1 MTFSLSCLTKLP
13 QTLILRELRLWCQRN
28 IFLTVTSPPQW
39 ARSPLTFQAEHSEAV
54 PWGASVPRASAGC
67 SASTAVSQPTS
78 QPALPR
84 AGQSASAWDY
94 RKPLPNPQLSGLS
107 CWHLPIFHTQFHTL
121 ESARIILE
129 SEGSRGRAVDV
140 RVVQCGQHESQPVCF
155 SHLSAFSIAAG
166 GAPHVIHNTK
176 KKSLDSGSLFAI
188 NSHNYSLTSLFFC

>member
-13 QTLILRELRLWCQRN
+13 QTLVLRELALGFRLWCHTN
-28 IFLTVTSPPQW
+28 LFLTVASPPQR

-54 PWGASVPRASAGC
+54 PWGASVPRAGAGC

-78 QPALPR
+78 QPALPG

-107 CWHLPIFHTQFHTL
+107 CWHLPIFHTEFHTL

-140 RVVQCGQHESQPVCF
+140 RVVQCGAAREPARLFLLSLSIFHCSRWSTSRDPQHKKEITRFGFPVC
-155 SHLSAFSIAAG
+155 
-166 GAPHVIHNTK
+166 
-176 KKSLDSGSLFAI
+176 
-188 NSHNYSLTSLFFC
+188 Y